1 MRAESR
7 EAFREAFV
15 AGFLFFVLVLSAGHA
30 MALDGGSASGSG
42 TITQTVNPNAPRL
55 IAFDIRNAAN
65 TSSVVGNQVDV
76 LTGLNFWMRV
86 NNTNGWASLT
96 KLWINL
102 WYDAGSD
109 STAFDSASSAANY
122 KINITYTNTGALSAP
137 TTGQW
142 ALVSGNIAFLPA
154 ANVTIF
160 TAQSGFEYAF
170 RLSFQ
175 LHAQI
180 HQAQDPTPSTSG
192 YANAYSWNARFGAND
207 LSNDVNFT
215 SKDPTT
221 GNFYEFGV
229 YQYTSISLAT
239 PTWTGTSAAPGQT
252 VLTNSIVVTHSS
264 NAAYWVNVTA
274 GGDLSDGSGHTIGSA
289 NVKVVH
295 NAGSDDLSANTA
307 FPGTAPRT
315 VRLLG
320 AGANIP
326 HAFDSAGDSETVPVQ
341 FQIAIPLGTFAATYT
356 ASITVLVDQR
366 KPPTT

>member
-15 AGFLFFVLVLSAGHA
+15 AGFLFFVLVLSAGYA
-30 MALDGGSASGSG
+30 MALDGGSASGGS

-55 IAFDIRNAAN
+55 LAFDIRNAAN
-65 TSSVVGNQVDV
+65 TTSVVGNQVDV

-137 TTGQW
+137 TTDQW
-142 ALVSGNIAFLPA
+142 ARVSGNIAFVPA
-154 ANVTIF
+154 SNVTIF
-160 TAQSGFEYAF
+160 TVQSGFEYSF

-180 HQAQDPTPSTSG
+180 HQAQKPTLSTVG
-192 YANAYSWNARFGAND
+192 YANPNSWNARFGAND
-207 LSNDVNFT
+207 LSNDFNFT

-221 GNFYEFGV
+221 GNSYEFGV
-229 YQYTSISLAT
+229 YQYTSISMVAS
-239 PTWTGTSAAPGQT
+239 PTWSGASAAPGQT
-252 VLTNSIVVTHSS
+252 VLTNSITVTHSS
-264 NAAYWVNVTA
+264 NAAYWLNVTA
-274 GGDLSDGSGHTIGSA
+274 GGDLADGGAAHTIGIT

-295 NAGSDDLSANTA
+295 NAGQDDLGANTA
-307 FPGTAPRT
+307 FPGTAPR
-315 VRLLG
+315 
-320 AGANIP
+320 
-326 HAFDSAGDSETVPVQ
+326 
-341 FQIAIPLGTFAATYT
+341 
-356 ASITVLVDQR
+356 
-366 KPPTT
+366 

>member
-55 IAFDIRNAAN
+55 IAFDIRNGAN

-109 STAFDSASSAANY
+109 STAFNSA
-122 KINITYTNTGALSAP
+122 
-137 TTGQW
+137 
-142 ALVSGNIAFLPA
+142 
-154 ANVTIF
+154 
-160 TAQSGFEYAF
+160 
-170 RLSFQ
+170 
-175 LHAQI
+175 
-180 HQAQDPTPSTSG
+180 
-192 YANAYSWNARFGAND
+192 
-207 LSNDVNFT
+207 

-239 PTWTGTSAAPGQT
+239 LTWTGASGAPGQT

-366 KPPTT
+366 KPPTA